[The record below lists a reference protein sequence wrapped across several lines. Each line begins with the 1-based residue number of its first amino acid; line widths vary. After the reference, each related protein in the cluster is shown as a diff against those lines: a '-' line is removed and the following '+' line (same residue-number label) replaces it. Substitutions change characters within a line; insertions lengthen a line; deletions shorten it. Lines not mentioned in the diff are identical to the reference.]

1 MKSNSIAP
9 HHLFVKLG
17 IFSLNLFIFIMKRK
31 EKKKELQC
39 ATSHRYLGHQ
49 HLSGSM
55 LQNPKPSTTV
65 TTPSLGAKISP
76 NSLETLIFHS
86 STLMQSAFYTA
97 SSSHQFQLPWKINET
112 QFAAQRP
119 VPKKLKTCFKAPT
132 FTNSLRTSIGYEPEE
147 SLGKEPVPAT
157 PGRLPVVIRR
167 SGRVSRY
174 FWDGNCLQLVGVDA
188 GAASFS
194 FNFDDG
200 FRKLYRICSLA
211 VRDFFIPKQVSESYM
226 DYVKWKFLHR
236 VFSSALQVL
245 ATQVQTYV
253 IKAPRFFD

>member
-1 MKSNSIAP
+1 
-9 HHLFVKLG
+9 
-17 IFSLNLFIFIMKRK
+17 
-31 EKKKELQC
+31 
-39 ATSHRYLGHQ
+39 
-49 HLSGSM
+49 
-55 LQNPKPSTTV
+55 
-65 TTPSLGAKISP
+65 
-76 NSLETLIFHS
+76 
-86 STLMQSAFYTA
+86 MQSAFYTA

-174 FWDGNCLQLVGVDA
+174 FWDGNCLQLVGIDG

-211 VRDFFIPKQVSESYM
+211 VRDFFIPKQVSGSYM

-253 IKAPRFFD
+253 IKVHRFSINWLKFEWNMTSSTEWVLLYRKNKWNSWAL